1 MKIDVNLLEKV
12 ATSRKMPVC
21 ELIGDLRIEDG
32 SVILPDADVLQK
44 LAEKLIVPNTL
55 LAGDEAEDR
64 SDLDG
69 GVKIA
74 EPDRGYRITT
84 ERAGA
89 PYYTFQHL
97 ATTNAAPELMALKL
111 TLHCNREQGIV
122 LNEGHEAKEMVYVL
136 TGDVRLDWIDQMGK
150 RRSARVNQGGS
161 FYVDAGVPHSF
172 SSVGETAEVISI
184 NYRTQ

>member
-1 MKIDVNLLEKV
+1 MKIDFNLLEKV
-12 ATSRKMPVC
+12 ATSRKMP
-21 ELIGDLRIEDG
+21 IGEVIRGLPVEDG
-32 SVILPDADVLQK
+32 KVVLSQSDALDK
-44 LAEKLIVPNTL
+44 LAETLIVPSSL
-55 LAGDEAEDR
+55 LAGSGAEDR

-74 EPDRGYRITT
+74 EPGQGYRITT
-84 ERAGA
+84 DRAGA

-122 LNEGHEAKEMVYVL
+122 LNDGHEAKEVVYVL
-136 TGDVRLDWIDQMGK
+136 KGDVRLDWIDQAGE

-172 SSVGETAEVISI
+172 SSIGETAEVISI
-184 NYRTQ
+184 NYRVQ

>member
-1 MKIDVNLLEKV
+1 MKIDFNLLERV
-12 ATSRKMPVC
+12 ATSRKMPVN
-21 ELIGDLRIEDG
+21 EVIGSFRVEND
-32 SVILPDADVLQK
+32 SVILPEANALDTLADR
-44 LAEKLIVPNTL
+44 LIVPGSL
-55 LAGDEAEDR
+55 LAGADIEDR

-74 EPDRGYRITT
+74 EPGQGYRITT
-84 ERAGA
+84 DRAGA

-111 TLHCNREQGIV
+111 TLHCNREGGIV
-122 LNEGHEAKEMVYVL
+122 LNEGHEAKEVVYVL
-136 TGDVRLDWIDQMGK
+136 KGDVRLDWIDQTGE

-172 SSVGETAEVISI
+172 SSIGETAEVISI